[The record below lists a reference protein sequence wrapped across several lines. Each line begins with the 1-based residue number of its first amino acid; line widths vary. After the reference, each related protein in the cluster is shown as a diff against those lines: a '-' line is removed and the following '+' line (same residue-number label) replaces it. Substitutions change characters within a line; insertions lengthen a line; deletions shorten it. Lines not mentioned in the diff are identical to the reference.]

1 MLSTSS
7 ELEQICAIYIESGE
21 ILQHSELNVLDFFE
35 SLANLDKT
43 WKVCVCVRFFF
54 ILKTWKQMFNFF
66 FFFKKEK
73 KKLENLAEMLK
84 QVSDSSK
91 TNLKQMLSN

>member
-7 ELEQICAIYIESGE
+7 ELEQICAICIESGE
-21 ILQHSELNVLDFFE
+21 ILQHSELKVLDFFE

-43 WKVCVCVRFFF
+43 WKVCVCVRFF
-54 ILKTWKQMFNFF
+54 ILKTWKQMFNFFFFFFF

-73 KKLENLAEMLK
+73 KKLENLAEML
-84 QVSDSSK
+84 
-91 TNLKQMLSN
+91 